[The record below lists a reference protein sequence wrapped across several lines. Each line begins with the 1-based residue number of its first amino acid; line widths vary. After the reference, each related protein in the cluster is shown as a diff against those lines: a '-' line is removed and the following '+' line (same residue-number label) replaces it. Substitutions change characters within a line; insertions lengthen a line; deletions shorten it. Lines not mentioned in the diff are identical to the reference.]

1 MEWWQYLKQG
11 LKRQAPP
18 DRLAEDYNNPER
30 DRANLNNLRPFVRR
44 HIRKALVGAFLIL
57 ISTLLAFPQPL
68 ITRYLIDHVILGKQL
83 NQLFIVVLLL
93 VLVKGFSMLAGPLQ
107 NYYFTRFE
115 QDVMV
120 DLQSDLVARTLR
132 LPKSFLDEQQ
142 TGYLMSRLGS
152 DVQGLRWFFSGTLVY
167 LATNV
172 LRFFGGVIFLFYL
185 EWRLALVTLVALP
198 GIVLGMRYF
207 GKRLRTLNMH
217 SMEKEG
223 NYWERLE
230 EALSASS
237 LIKSFS
243 TEAEERER
251 VTSELKDIRQITM
264 ETTTVNA
271 LANITLDI
279 LPDVSRALVL
289 VLGAYWIIQGNWTL
303 GSLLAFQSY
312 LGYVF
317 GPAYSLANANIQLQ
331 NALGALQ
338 RVSAI
343 YDIVPEEHGKGVVAE
358 HLKGEIEFSHVS
370 FSYDGKDKVLED
382 LSFKIRP
389 GQHVAIVG
397 PSGVGKTT
405 LVSLILRFY
414 QPTAGKLLMDG
425 RPVEEYELASLRR
438 RIGYVSQSAMLLT
451 GTILDNLRYGDN
463 DASQAQIEQAARAA
477 GIHEFIVGL
486 PEGYLSLVGE
496 RGVNFSEGQK
506 QRLSIARALVKNP
519 DILVLDEPTAALD
532 SITEKTIFDALPPLV
547 RDKTLIVVAHRLAT
561 VLKSDSILVLN
572 EHRLEGVGT
581 HQELINSCKFYGEL
595 VSNQEILASS

>member
-11 LKRQAPP
+11 LHRQAPL
-18 DRLAEDYNNPER
+18 DRLADQNNSNR
-30 DRANLNNLRPFVRR
+30 DKTNLTNLLPFVKS
-44 HIRKALVGAFLIL
+44 HIRKALIGAFLIL
-57 ISTLLAFPQPL
+57 VTTILAFPQPL

-83 NQLFIVVLLL
+83 NQLFIVVLLI

-107 NYYFTRFE
+107 QYYFTRFE

-167 LATNV
+167 LVTNIF
-172 LRFFGGVIFLFYL
+172 RFIGGVAFLFYL
-185 EWRLALVTLVALP
+185 EWRLALATIVVLP
-198 GIVLGMRYF
+198 GIVLGMQYF
-207 GKRLRTLNMH
+207 GKILRNLNMH

-223 NYWERLE
+223 NYWERLQ
-230 EALSASS
+230 EAISASS

-243 TEAEERER
+243 TEVEERER
-251 VTSELKDIRQITM
+251 VTSDLKDIRQITM
-264 ETTTVNA
+264 EASTVNA
-271 LANITLDI
+271 LANIILEA
-279 LPDVSRALVL
+279 LPDVSRAVVL
-289 VLGAYWIIQGNWTL
+289 ILGAYWIIQGNWTL

-331 NALGALQ
+331 GALGALQ
-338 RVSAI
+338 RVSSI
-343 YDIVPEEHGKGVVAE
+343 YDIVPETHGTGMVAD
-358 HLKGEIEFSHVS
+358 HLKGEIEFEHVS
-370 FSYDGKDKVLED
+370 FSYDFKDKVLED
-382 LSFKIRP
+382 ISFRILA

-397 PSGVGKTT
+397 PRGVGKTT
-405 LVSLILRFY
+405 LISLILRFY
-414 QPTAGKLLMDG
+414 QPTAGSLRMDG
-425 RPVEEYELASLRR
+425 RPVDDYELTSLRR
-438 RIGYVSQSAMLLT
+438 RIGYVSQSAVLLT

-463 DASQAQIEQAARAA
+463 DAGQEQIEQAARAA
-477 GIHEFIVGL
+477 GIHEYIASL
-486 PEGYLSLVGE
+486 PDGYLSLVGE

-532 SITEKTIFDALPPLV
+532 SITEKTIFDALPSLV
-547 RDKTLIVVAHRLAT
+547 KERTLIIVAHRLAT

-572 EHRLEGVGT
+572 EHHLEAVGN
-581 HQELINSCKFYGEL
+581 HQELMDSCKFYRDL
-595 VSNQEILASS
+595 VSNQEILVI